1 MRTRSIFG
9 LSAALVIAA
18 ACAHQ
23 TTETR
28 ADMSWALNQTQSE
41 GLKLVYG
48 EPRSDNVLVM
58 LSCQPQSG
66 QVEIAI
72 TTSDDATG
80 DVGLTSR
87 QQRVELTSPVAPT
100 PIAGVG
106 VVMEMAASTTPTLAA
121 FAQTGDLEVRTAG
134 RTVGAPA
141 RGEDRAMVDDF
152 FGQCGQPV

>member
-23 TTETR
+23 NTETR
-28 ADMSWALNQTQSE
+28 ADMAWALNHTQSE

-48 EPRSDNVLVM
+48 EARSDNVLVM

-66 QVEIAI
+66 QVEVAV
-72 TTSDDATG
+72 TTSDTG
-80 DVGLTSR
+80 SGAVGLAS
-87 QQRVELTSPVAPT
+87 QREGFELTSPVAPT
-100 PIAGVG
+100 PIQGVG
-106 VVMEMAASTTPTLAA
+106 VVMEMASADTPALDS
-121 FAQTGDLEVRTAG
+121 FARTGDLDVRTAG
-134 RTVGAPA
+134 RTVSAPA
-141 RGEDRAMVDDF
+141 VGADHEMVADF

>member
-28 ADMSWALNQTQSE
+28 TSMSWAFNQTQSE

-48 EPRSDNVLVM
+48 EPLSDNVLVM
-58 LSCQPQSG
+58 LSCQPRSG
-66 QVEIAI
+66 QVEVAV
-72 TTSDDATG
+72 TTSDTASAG
-80 DVGLTSR
+80 VALASQSER
-87 QQRVELTSPVAPT
+87 FEMTSPAGPT
-100 PIAGVG
+100 PIQGVG
-106 VVMEMAASTTPTLAA
+106 VVMETAAADTPALRS
-121 FAQTGDLEVRTAG
+121 FARTGDLNVRTTG
-134 RTVGAPA
+134 RTVSAPA
-141 RGEDRAMVDDF
+141 LAGDRAKVADF

>member
-23 TTETR
+23 TTERR
-28 ADMSWALNQTQSE
+28 ADMAWALNQTQSE

-48 EPRSDNVLVM
+48 EARSDNVLVM

-66 QVEIAI
+66 QVEVAV
-72 TTSDDATG
+72 TTSDTASG
-80 DVGLTSR
+80 AVGLAS
-87 QQRVELTSPVAPT
+87 QREGFDLTSPVAPT
-100 PIAGVG
+100 PIQGVG
-106 VVMEMAASTTPTLAA
+106 VVMEMASADTPTLNS
-121 FAQTGDLEVRTAG
+121 FARTGDLDVRTAG
-134 RTVGAPA
+134 RTVSAPA
-141 RGEDRAMVDDF
+141 MGADRAMVAAF

>member
-28 ADMSWALNQTQSE
+28 ADMAWALNHTQSE

-48 EPRSDNVLVM
+48 EARSDNVLVM

-66 QVEIAI
+66 QVEVAV
-72 TTSDDATG
+72 TTLDTAQGHVSLASQRDDF
-80 DVGLTSR
+80 D
-87 QQRVELTSPVAPT
+87 LTSPAGPT
-100 PIAGVG
+100 PVQGVG
-106 VVMEMAASTTPTLAA
+106 VVMEMAAADTPALSS
-121 FAQTGDLEVRTAG
+121 FARTGDLDVRTAG
-134 RTVGAPA
+134 RTVSAPA
-141 RGEDRAMVDDF
+141 RGADRAMVADF